1 MTTPTKLST
10 MEVLIFLKKVSL
22 FADFELED
30 LLRLKEITE
39 EVPVVAGETIITEGE
54 SGNTAFI
61 IVSGS
66 VEVYRK
72 TPTAEVTLAQ
82 LEPTAY
88 FGEMAIIENEP
99 RSASVR
105 AKTEALLLRIRGTEF
120 RKMMESSSSL
130 SFRLVQVFSRRIRRM
145 NQSKNN

>member
-1 MTTPTKLST
+1 

-39 EVPVVAGETIITEGE
+39 EVPVAAGEKIILEGE

-61 IVSGS
+61 IVSGNF
-66 VEVYRK
+66 EVYRD
-72 TPTAEVTLAQ
+72 TPKGEVNLATLEQ
-82 LEPTAY
+82 TAY

-105 AKTEALLLRIRGTEF
+105 AKNDGLLLRIRGPEF

-130 SFRLVQVFSRRIRRM
+130 AFRLVQVFSRRIRRM
-145 NQSKNN
+145 NKNT